1 LAKGAIDVVELRF
14 IPADPIYERLS
25 VDVDGGQYEEI
36 YMNELA
42 KNSDNFTPEFK
53 YYYLENS
60 YTADECAE
68 RGIMLNDETLDTY
81 IKRIIKN
88 MLNINIMKRNAYL
101 KTDKLTLMI
110 NYTNG
115 EQETID
121 VTLDMVD
128 DFSFDCFNPYKEA
141 DMEKILANKKMME
154 NKK

>member
-1 LAKGAIDVVELRF
+1 MKDLNYTELFALMLAESFEEVAEEAKSEGEKWKKSVRELTSLLLKTFDKEKKAFKGKISKT
-14 IPADPIYERLS
+14 RLYS
-25 VDVDGGQYEEI
+25 EVD
-36 YMNELA
+36 A
-42 KNSDNFTPEFK
+42 
-53 YYYLENS
+53 
-60 YTADECAE
+60 
-68 RGIMLNDETLDTY
+68 TLDAY

-110 NYTNG
+110 SYTNG

-128 DFSFDCFNPYKEA
+128 DFSFDCVNPYKEA

-154 NKK
+154 NKKK